1 MTFDLIVLQF
11 LQYNEISRLVEIEKC
26 FSALYRKRCDIKSRC
41 EGDVHS
47 YILLLFMIVVEVAGA
62 GVTLYVI
69 TEIL

>member
-1 MTFDLIVLQF
+1 MPFDLILFQF

-26 FSALYRKRCDIKSRC
+26 FSTLYRKRCDLKSRR

-47 YILLLFMIVVEVAGA
+47 YILLLFMIVVEVVGD